1 MPISKKILTQKNDPS
16 QKGERAQQIT
26 ADFLKL
32 YEAHLSDLFTGKVNY
47 RMSTSKYAEKLFIN
61 HGHLTNT
68 IKLTTG
74 KSPCEF
80 MEDGILTEAK
90 RLLTETNLS
99 IAEIAMTFAYD
110 EPTNFTKFF
119 KGLAGITPLQF
130 RKIHNPKP

>member
-1 MPISKKILTQKNDPS
+1 MPIPKKILTRK
-16 QKGERAQQIT
+16 EEIT

-32 YEAHLSDLFTGKVNY
+32 YEAHLAELFAGKVNY
-47 RMSTSKYAEKLFIN
+47 RMSTSKYAEKLFMN

-80 MEDGILTEAK
+80 MENGILAEAK

-99 IAEIAMTFAYD
+99 IAEIGMTFAYD

-119 KGLAGITPLQF
+119 KGMTGITPMQF
-130 RKIHNPKP
+130 RKSKIV